1 MYTLFMLQNVL
12 GFGNATNWTLSFN
25 KKVSVLCMLRGRE
38 ELRERERDW
47 GGGGG
52 GGELEARKKEI
63 GRPEIKATIARVD
76 EGRERW

>member
-12 GFGNATNWTLSFN
+12 GFGNATNWTLNFN
-25 KKVSVLCMLRGRE
+25 KKVSVLCMLLRGRE
-38 ELRERERDW
+38 ELRERET
-47 GGGGG
+47 GGGG

-76 EGRERW
+76 EGW